1 MAEPI
6 VSNNAYVLDGQVQAG
21 DLSYI
26 SHSQTTQARKSQTI
40 RASKA

>member
-6 VSNNAYVLDGQVQAG
+6 VSSNAYVLDGQVQAG

-26 SHSQTTQARKSQTI
+26 SFSNYPS
-40 RASKA
+40 